1 VGNPIPAHQT
11 PGQFFNINAFTSTPV
26 GAGRFGNAGLGI
38 LEGPGMVDIDTGLA
52 KIFRFRERFQLR
64 FEISFTNVLN
74 HPNFAPPATNISN
87 PSTFGVLQSVL
98 PQGSGGNRTGQA
110 ALRLDF

>member
-1 VGNPIPAHQT
+1 
-11 PGQFFNINAFTSTPV
+11 
-26 GAGRFGNAGLGI
+26 
-38 LEGPGMVDIDTGLA
+38 MVDVDTGLA
-52 KIFRFRERFQLR
+52 KIFRVRERYRLR
-64 FEISFTNVLN
+64 LEVSFTNVLN
-74 HPNFAPPATNISN
+74 RTNFAPPATDVSN